1 MTIRFEQ
8 NPPPADLRQGVP
20 AGRWAG
26 IARTCSPDDVERL
39 RGSVRIQHTLAD
51 RGARRL
57 WQLLQDEPYVAARGA
72 LTGGQAVQTVRAGL
86 KAVHVTAAGEG
97 AHPADG
103 VPDAVRRINGAL
115 QRADQLEHAEGRV
128 TCDWFVPIVA
138 GAEAGFGGPLDA
150 FEAMKATIEA
160 GAAAVHFEDQLA
172 PETKRGRPRGKVLL
186 STGDFVRTLVAA
198 RLAADV
204 TGVPTVLVARTD
216 ARGAELLASDADP
229 RDREFLLEAAR
240 TTEGFFRLR
249 GGIEC
254 AVSRACAYAPY
265 ADVLWCEAR
274 TPDLAEARRFAEGVH
289 EVHPG
294 KRLAYDGS
302 PWFDRRGPKDE
313 ATIARFQRELAAM
326 GYGLQLVTPQA
337 ELPDG
342 ARGQAAEQQHE
353 VDTAYLDLV
362 AEMVSGEV
370 RRTACR

>member
-1 MTIRFEQ
+1 MSIPFEQ

-39 RGSVRIQHTLAD
+39 RGSLRVQYTLAD

-57 WQLLQDEPYVAARGA
+57 WQLLQDEPHVAAQRA
-72 LTGGQAVQTVRAGL
+72 LTGGQAVQMVRAGL
-86 KAVHVTAAGEG
+86 KAVHVTVAGDG

-128 TCDWFVPIVA
+128 TCDWFVPVVA

-150 FEAMKATIEA
+150 FETTMAMIEA

-204 TGVPTVLVARTD
+204 MGVPTVLVARTD

-240 TTEGFFRLR
+240 TAEGFFRLR

-254 AVSRACAYAPY
+254 AVSRACACAPY

-294 KRLAYDGS
+294 KRLAYDCS
-302 PWFDRRGPKDE
+302 AWFDRRRPGDE
-313 ATIARFQRELAAM
+313 ATIAQFQRELAAM
-326 GYGLQLVTPQA
+326 GYGLQLVTAQA

-342 ARGQAAEQQHE
+342 ARGHAATQQHE

-362 AEMVSGEV
+362 AEMVSGEA